1 LYFRFERELSTEH
14 ATDLYNFC
22 ENNISDLTDL
32 AIEMYDI
39 VKALLVETVRRYG
52 GDEKS
57 LQEGPR
63 STLAQRYRTPK
74 KQSKDKSPVQ
84 TSDNA
89 MGSSLPSESCVA
101 STGMDVLAAA
111 ALGHDQLQGGLRPQ
125 ATRLGTDLV
134 SHEAVETPAAI
145 YGVQAQCQ
153 VQRSETTQS
162 AFGGLH
168 VPVAGIGQVE
178 AYEPGSSSCGSQH
191 EFAVETQARSDPGAQ
206 NEGLSDTAVDGRER
220 GFLVPGSHHQPHDS
234 QAWASGVGHPASR
247 LNTTA
252 LGLQNE
258 GTFTDQAPGP
268 ASYEAGSTS
277 STTYGQDV
285 QPLWQ
290 MYPNQRSP
298 TISDASFGPR
308 VPVAAAGQ
316 VQVNTSG
323 IRTYNPQH
331 HSTQDTQTQQQLSG
345 TEVFMTATNQ
355 RVFTEPIQMRPDIG
369 PSWHR
374 ATTMPRPALDGV
386 ETPLYDFYQ
395 NGITSDQN
403 MMMSNQEGDFWSLDW
418 VDIA

>member
-1 LYFRFERELSTEH
+1 
-14 ATDLYNFC
+14 
-22 ENNISDLTDL
+22 
-32 AIEMYDI
+32 
-39 VKALLVETVRRYG
+39 
-52 GDEKS
+52 
-57 LQEGPR
+57 
-63 STLAQRYRTPK
+63 
-74 KQSKDKSPVQ
+74 
-84 TSDNA
+84 
-89 MGSSLPSESCVA
+89 
-101 STGMDVLAAA
+101 
-111 ALGHDQLQGGLRPQ
+111 
-125 ATRLGTDLV
+125 
-134 SHEAVETPAAI
+134 
-145 YGVQAQCQ
+145 
-153 VQRSETTQS
+153 
-162 AFGGLH
+162 
-168 VPVAGIGQVE
+168 
-178 AYEPGSSSCGSQH
+178 
-191 EFAVETQARSDPGAQ
+191 
-206 NEGLSDTAVDGRER
+206 
-220 GFLVPGSHHQPHDS
+220 
-234 QAWASGVGHPASR
+234 
-247 LNTTA
+247 
-252 LGLQNE
+252 
-258 GTFTDQAPGP
+258 
-268 ASYEAGSTS
+268 
-277 STTYGQDV
+277 
-285 QPLWQ
+285 